1 VQARCF
7 LTETVTA
14 EQVEQLAAVLDQKK
28 CELVF

>member
-1 VQARCF
+1 VQAPCF